1 MKTVE
6 EYVSPEQ
13 TAEWVETWVRGRAA
27 DAGVN
32 GTIAH
37 LLRLS
42 ALEVENNKRLREAA
56 KRLADAADAVGIA
69 YFDTDTLDDDVLEM
83 QEATLLV
90 RSALSGEG

>member
-32 GTIAH
+32 DILAH
-37 LLRLS
+37 LRRLS
-42 ALEVENNKRLREAA
+42 ALEAENKRLREVLIVTYL
-56 KRLADAADAVGIA
+56 KISLLAG
-69 YFDTDTLDDDVLEM
+69 TDPSDVE
-83 QEATLLV
+83 V
-90 RSALSGEG
+90 IRSALSGEG